1 MGLWQHLINDT
12 YICTLT
18 QQFCFQGSTQ
28 LILWWE
34 YKMPSVQAIYC
45 ILLYKAKDQK
55 LTWSDIHKRVWNKA
69 QGIQAPGH
77 YLDEGEVE
85 WVTSSGCT
93 LYLVLLKRRVQ
104 NGYYILLFLCKHIC
118 LFSLRKSRRISQ
130 KLLKF
135 NFRVRGREVRFF
147 LFYILI
153 CNHANVLQHQ
163 KIDKSHLSKL
173 RTKANCIK

>member
-1 MGLWQHLINDT
+1 MPFN
-12 YICTLT
+12 
-18 QQFCFQGSTQ
+18 ST
-28 LILWWE
+28 
-34 YKMPSVQAIYC
+34 
-45 ILLYKAKDQK
+45 ILLLGIYPKDIVARMHKARCTSYSLQHYLPKQK
-55 LTWSDIHKRVWNKA
+55 IINRPYMTIHGGVWNKA

-104 NGYYILLFLCKHIC
+104 NGYYILLFLCKHIY

-130 KLLKF
+130 KLLKC
-135 NFRVRGREVRFF
+135 NLWVRGREVRFF

-173 RTKANCIK
+173 RTKF